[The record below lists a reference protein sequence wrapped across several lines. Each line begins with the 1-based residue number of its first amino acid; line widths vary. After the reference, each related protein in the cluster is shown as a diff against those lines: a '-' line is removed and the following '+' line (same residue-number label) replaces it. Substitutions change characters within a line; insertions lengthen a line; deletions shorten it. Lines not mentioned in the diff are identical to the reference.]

1 MCTHAGTLHM
11 PGCTQTCECVRTQT
25 DTELGGVRRVCCVSP
40 LYSPL
45 LWWIVLGFRQAM
57 GGTLPRSVLRA
68 GDPKKW
74 LLCLRHT
81 QWESGFI
88 VTRGQK
94 LVALL
99 QTETPYTCSTLHALP
114 VASGQDRRHVE
125 ASVLE
130 AETLGVSMGVRHGLE
145 GQDSPPAG
153 AELQYRGWEGTTR
166 EPLAQQQVCLAGG
179 KRLSSSRTEVP
190 GIQEGPQ

>member
-1 MCTHAGTLHM
+1 MAPAGEGPIGSWSPARLPFWSGPTQSLVLGEHVCTHAGALHM

-25 DTELGGVRRVCCVSP
+25 DTELGGVRGVCWVSP

-45 LWWIVLGFRQAM
+45 LWWIVLGFHQAM
-57 GGTLPRSVLRA
+57 GGTLPWSVLRA

-99 QTETPYTCSTLHALP
+99 QTETPYRCSTLHFLW
-114 VASGQDRRHVE
+114 R
-125 ASVLE
+125 
-130 AETLGVSMGVRHGLE
+130 LGRTGATWR
-145 GQDSPPAG
+145 PPSWR
-153 AELQYRGWEGTTR
+153 QKPWE
-166 EPLAQQQVCLAGG
+166 
-179 KRLSSSRTEVP
+179 
-190 GIQEGPQ
+190 

>member
-1 MCTHAGTLHM
+1 MYSCRRTTHARVHTDMRMCAHTNRHGVG
-11 PGCTQTCECVRTQT
+11 GCTGSM
-25 DTELGGVRRVCCVSP
+25 LGFSP
-40 LYSPL
+40 LQSSPMVDCPGVPPGHGRDPAVECAQSRGPEEMAPL
-45 LWWIVLGFRQAM
+45 FTTHPM
-57 GGTLPRSVLRA
+57 GIWVHCDKGPETGGLTTNRDTLQVFHS
-68 GDPKKW
+68 
-74 LLCLRHT
+74 
-81 QWESGFI
+81 
-88 VTRGQK
+88 
-94 LVALL
+94 
-99 QTETPYTCSTLHALP
+99 ALP